1 MHDDVAELAQRGKAL
16 PAEDRSRLVD
26 LLLESL
32 QETSLN
38 EVAAAW
44 DDEIERRLAAFDSG
58 AVPSLDGEDVLAKA
72 RLLAQQ

>member
-32 QETSLN
+32 QEASLI
-38 EVAAAW
+38 EVATAW
-44 DDEIERRLAAFDSG
+44 DDEIERRLAAFDG
-58 AVPSLDGEDVLAKA
+58 GNMQSLDGENVLTRA

>member
-16 PAEDRSRLVD
+16 PAEERSRLVD

-32 QETSLN
+32 DEASLT

-58 AVPSLDGEDVLAKA
+58 AMASVDGEDVLAKA